1 MLIDLLQTATFG
13 IYLLLVPGLPIGIH
27 LARRAANWRLVL
39 ALAPVFSLSVNYV
52 LLSTLNVVG
61 IRPNL
66 VVFGAVLAVATV
78 ALQFRVGAPS
88 LAELKVLAKETSPI
102 LPAMVIGAAIWRQA
116 FAGYLFVAPNQDA
129 LNHNRWIARIAE
141 VGSALTPDSNID
153 SPLQK
158 LGTGTGFYP
167 FAWHTTVAVASKVSA
182 LAVPAASLISV
193 ALFFVVVLPAG
204 LNALAKVWS
213 PQTRHLGAI
222 AGVLVQLYP
231 LVPGAPLSWGSM
243 SSCVGIAMLP
253 AGVVTSAYM
262 LRDSSRVWTLAAAV
276 TAVTLFF
283 VHTPEAATLAVL
295 VLVQFLTM
303 GGARLQKNL
312 PRVLLGV
319 AVFAIPAMWIFR
331 NYIFTDRSSLTA
343 LFGAPEPFWA
353 KAIGSFFAMNINVTL
368 GFSVLSILFVVGLIV
383 AAHDSRDRWMAY
395 GVLALFLVYL
405 ISGSGTGFLNHFRI
419 FTAPWYASY
428 ERTLWVLVPFAAL
441 ISAYAIAR
449 LLPSNIHTGLLNKVV
464 FGAVAALL
472 LVVVVFQQVGRTV
485 NQIRSGP
492 ARSAMIGPNDL
503 GLIEES
509 RALIGTDEIALSFQA
524 DGTIYPYVYEGV
536 KVTAGLA
543 LDRDG
548 KPSDG
553 VQTIM
558 KDLGHLCS
566 SAAAKSAFDS
576 EHVAAVFLA
585 KRGVWGAPL
594 WTESEARSL
603 EGLDVVRDGDLLI
616 LLVPNFAECP

>member
-1 MLIDLLQTATFG
+1 MIDLLQTGIFG
-13 IYLLLVPGLPIGIH
+13 FYLLLVPGLPIGIH

-39 ALAPVFSLSVNYV
+39 ALAPVFSLSINYA
-52 LLSTLNVVG
+52 LLFTLNVVG

-66 VVFGAVLAVATV
+66 VVFGVLLIIATV
-78 ALQFRVGAPS
+78 ALLFKLGMPS
-88 LAELKVLAKETSPI
+88 LAELKVLVKESSPI
-102 LPAMVIGAAIWRQA
+102 LPAMVIGAVIWRQA
-116 FAGYLFVAPNQDA
+116 FAGYLFMAPNQDA

-158 LGTGTGFYP
+158 LGSGTGFYP
-167 FAWHTTVAVASKVSA
+167 FAWHTTVAIASKVSA

-204 LNALAKVWS
+204 LSALAKVWS

-243 SSCVGIAMLP
+243 SSCVGIALLP
-253 AGVVTSAYM
+253 AGVVASAYM
-262 LRDSSRVWTLAAAV
+262 LRDSGRVWTLVAAV
-276 TAVTLFF
+276 TAITLFF

-295 VLVQFLTM
+295 VLIQFLTM

-312 PRVLLGV
+312 PRVVLGL

-331 NYIFTDRSSLTA
+331 AYIFTDRSSLTA

-353 KAIGSFFAMNINVTL
+353 KAIGSFFAMNINVAL
-368 GFSVLSILFVVGLIV
+368 GFSVLSMLFVVGLV
-383 AAHDSRDRWMAY
+383 AAAHDSRDRWMAY

-405 ISGSGTGFLNHFRI
+405 VSGSGTGFLNHFRV

-428 ERTLWVLVPFAAL
+428 ERTLWVMVPFAAL

-449 LLPSNIHTGLLNKVV
+449 LLPSNVHTGLFNKVV
-464 FGAVAALL
+464 FGSVAALL

-485 NQIRSGP
+485 AQIRSGT

-503 GLIEES
+503 GLIEEA
-509 RALIGTDEIALSFQA
+509 RALVAQDEIALSFAA
-524 DGTIYPYVYEGV
+524 DGTIYPYIYEGIR
-536 KVTAGLA
+536 VTSGAPLDGDGNPNAGVA
-543 LDRDG
+543 
-548 KPSDG
+548 
-553 VQTIM
+553 TIM
-558 KDLGHLCS
+558 KELGNLCS
-566 SAAAKSAFDS
+566 SAEARAAFDS

-594 WTESEARSL
+594 WTASEARAL
-603 EGLDVVRDGDLLI
+603 DGLDIVRDGDLLI
-616 LLVPNFAECP
+616 LLVPNFAECS